1 MIWHSLLKICTLNSV
16 TVPYT
21 DVQYISMYHILY
33 KVTHKG
39 KGLNLFRFNNLKVIF
54 AFLQKCSSL
63 MAILKIS
70 HIKKQGAINVRKRL
84 NKFRTIVSEVSTFV
98 GYPAPYTFIIK
109 QSLWQGLIFL
119 CVSVPLVPF
128 SHFKL
133 ELEPQQLWICVHS
146 TLMCL
151 MFIRLFKLMTWA

>member
-1 MIWHSLLKICTLNSV
+1 MCLGRRRMYSRY
-16 TVPYT
+16 VPYT
-21 DVQYISMYHILY
+21 DVQYIGMYHILY

-54 AFLQKCSSL
+54 AFLQNCSYL
-63 MAILKIS
+63 MAILKIL
-70 HIKKQGAINVRKRL
+70 KKQGAINVRKRL
-84 NKFRTIVSEVSTFV
+84 NEFRTIVSEGSTFV
-98 GYPAPYTFIIK
+98 GYLAPYTFIIK
-109 QSLWQGLIFL
+109 QSLWQRLIFL

-146 TLMCL
+146 TLMFL
-151 MFIRLFKLMTWA
+151 MFIRLFKLMTWAKMSSS